1 METIYQQVGSF
12 IGLDS
17 DKDYNAESLRAIAVD
32 AVTKSKQFRDMWLY
46 IREQAFAAA
55 RADYDHCIIT
65 CSKDNSYSVV
75 GCVRYVIGG
84 RMLVEDI
91 TEEKFLRILSVIT
104 YYMEQLGFS
113 VEREYECIY
122 VYWKKT

>member
-1 METIYQQVGSF
+1 METIYQLVGSF

-17 DKDYNAESLRAIAVD
+17 DKDYNAESMMAIAVD
-32 AVTKSKQFRDMWLY
+32 AITKTKQFRDMWLY
-46 IREQAFAAA
+46 IREQVFAAA
-55 RADYDHCIIT
+55 RADYAQCIIT
-65 CSKDNSYSVV
+65 CSKDKSYNVG

-84 RMLVEDI
+84 SMFVEDI

-113 VEREYECIY
+113 VERVYECIY
-122 VYWKKT
+122 VYWKKA